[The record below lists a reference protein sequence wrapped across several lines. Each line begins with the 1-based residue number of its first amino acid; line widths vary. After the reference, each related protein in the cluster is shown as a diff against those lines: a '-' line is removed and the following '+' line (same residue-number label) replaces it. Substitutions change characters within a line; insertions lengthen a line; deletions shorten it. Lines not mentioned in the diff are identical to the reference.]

1 MAPKIELKMNQL
13 NKNLGQLS
21 IPDKDS
27 LGEFERDK
35 IYRMVEKM
43 KADRDTEEFETTDI
57 VNKEEKV
64 AETPSLV

>member
-43 KADRDTEEFETTDI
+43 KADRDTE
-57 VNKEEKV
+57 
-64 AETPSLV
+64 